1 MKQEFGL
8 RRVEG
13 IRFLLLNA
21 FRVRNR
27 WSEGAGRTR
36 NHASFIRMSTRE
48 NERENLYAR
57 RKCTN
62 ITSSIEPGG
71 AQTSSTR
78 DRCVCGSL
86 LVNYVRTKPQANLR
100 TPCHT

>member
-13 IRFLLLNA
+13 IRSLLLNA
-21 FRVRNR
+21 FRVRGR

-36 NHASFIRMSTRE
+36 NHASFIQTSTRE
-48 NERENLYAR
+48 NERRNLYAR

-62 ITSSIEPGG
+62 ITSSIEPGRT
-71 AQTSSTR
+71 QTSFTR

-86 LVNYVRTKPQANLR
+86 LVNYVRNKPQANLR
-100 TPCHT
+100 TSCPT

>member
-1 MKQEFGL
+1 MKQELGI

-13 IRFLLLNA
+13 IRSLLLNT
-21 FRVRNR
+21 FRVCDR

-36 NHASFIRMSTRE
+36 NHASFIQTLIRE

-57 RKCTN
+57 RKYTN
-62 ITSSIEPGG
+62 ITGAIEPGR
-71 AQTSSTR
+71 AQTSFTR

-86 LVNYVRTKPQANLR
+86 LVNYVRNKPQANLR